1 MSALAFSNRMI
12 GILINPLAGKGKA
25 MKVLSLLENKLTKKQ
40 IHYKTFSLEWPQE
53 LEVFSEVWLIG
64 GDGTLNH
71 FINKYPDIQVPVALF
86 KGGSGNDFA
95 WKLYGNKSGDDYLES
110 ALRRITKG
118 VDAGICNGRYFIN
131 GVGIGFDGEV
141 VKAMGAKRFLSA
153 GFLAYLAVVL
163 RKILFYSEKEI
174 TITWSGHSLKE
185 WLFMVSVA
193 NGSRYGGGFLVAP
206 QASLEDG
213 KLDLVY
219 IKKIPVLW
227 RFFYIRKV
235 SKGEQLS
242 LPIVAY
248 SQVQKIRISAKEIV
262 PAHLDGELMEAK
274 DFSIEIIP
282 RRFLFCY

>member
-1 MSALAFSNRMI
+1 MSTHTFSNRMI
-12 GILINPLAGKGKA
+12 AILINPLAGKGKA
-25 MKVLSLLENKLTKKQ
+25 KKVLSLIENNLTEKQ
-40 IHYKTFSLEWPQE
+40 ILFKTFSSAWPEE
-53 LEVFSEVWLIG
+53 LEIFSEVWLIG

-71 FINKYPDIQVPVALF
+71 FINKYPDIKVPIALF

-95 WKLYGNKSGDDYLES
+95 WKLYGNKTVEDYLKG
-110 ALRRITKG
+110 ALSGICKR
-118 VDAGICNGRYFIN
+118 VDSGICNGRYFIN

-141 VKAMGAKRFLSA
+141 VKAMGLKRFLSA

-163 RKILFYSEKEI
+163 RKIFYYTEKEI
-174 TITWSGHSLKE
+174 TITWNGHSLKE
-185 WLFMVSVA
+185 RLFMVSVA

-219 IKKIPVLW
+219 IKKIPVFR

-235 SKGEQLS
+235 SKGEHLS

-248 SQVQKIRISAKEIV
+248 SHVNKISVSAPELV

-274 DFSIEIIP
+274 DFTIEIIP
-282 RRFLFCY
+282 QRFLFCY